1 VRKDQPHERP
11 VQIGSKEL
19 LTAAGPALVAEVL
32 QRFGAARIQ
41 VAGTS
46 MLPAIRPRDV
56 LHVEPRPL
64 QNLRIA
70 DIILFTLNN
79 RLFAHRV
86 VRTGVDDAGRLVLVT
101 RGDTHRDEDQ
111 PIVSDQVLGQVLTV
125 WRNGRAHQAPFAYS
139 RAGSLAWRAAASC
152 LRIASRLARTRF
164 ARMTAADRAAL
175 RPSDTET

>member
-1 VRKDQPHERP
+1 MQV
-11 VQIGSKEL
+11 GSKEL

-64 QNLRIA
+64 QNIRIA
-70 DIILFTLNN
+70 DIVLFTLNN

-86 VRTGVDDAGRLVLVT
+86 VRTGVDDAGSPMLVT

-111 PIVSDQVLGQVLTV
+111 PIASHQVLGQVLTV

-139 RAGSLAWRAAASC
+139 RAGSLAWRAAAFC
-152 LRIASRLARTRF
+152 LQIASRLRGRGVPKMA
-164 ARMTAADRAAL
+164 AADRAAL
-175 RPSDTET
+175 RPSSTES